1 MIEVIMSEEKKMW
14 DTEPKSKEELKT
26 MRVVVDGWENFPMMV
41 LTAFKWIVAFLL
53 ASIPVWIII
62 AILVLLFNEVPR

>member
-1 MIEVIMSEEKKMW
+1 MSEEKKMW

-41 LTAFKWIVAFLL
+41 LTAFKWILAFLI
-53 ASIPVWIII
+53 ASIPVFIIVAVI
-62 AILVLLFNEVPR
+62 VNAIQEGL

>member
-1 MIEVIMSEEKKMW
+1 MSEEKNIW
-14 DTEPKSKEELKT
+14 DTKPKSEEELET

-53 ASIPVWIII
+53 ASIPVSIIVG
-62 AILVLLFNEVPR
+62 ILAFLISEVPG

>member
-1 MIEVIMSEEKKMW
+1 MSEEKKMW

-41 LTAFKWIVAFLL
+41 LTMQ
-53 ASIPVWIII
+53 
-62 AILVLLFNEVPR
+62 

>member
-1 MIEVIMSEEKKMW
+1 MADEKKMW
-14 DTEPKSKEELKT
+14 DVTPKALREKEQPP

>member
-1 MIEVIMSEEKKMW
+1 MADEKKMW
-14 DTEPKSKEELKT
+14 DTEPKPSEQEQPP
-26 MRVVVDGWENFPMMV
+26 MRVVVDGWQNFPMMV

-62 AILVLLFNEVPR
+62 GILAFLFSS

>member
-1 MIEVIMSEEKKMW
+1 MSEEKNIW
-14 DTEPKSKEELKT
+14 DTKPKSEEELET

-53 ASIPVWIII
+53 ASIPVWIIVG
-62 AILVLLFNEVPR
+62 ILAFLISEVPR